1 MNVSTSPAES
11 LNTSLDISLDTSE
24 ARLQGEVVRRRG
36 RNGRKARTAAF
47 HLTASFLSLL
57 WIGPLLLVV
66 VLSVRSFDDILSN
79 GLMAIPR
86 SFSFRGY
93 TEAWGRGG
101 GKQGMLNSFI
111 ITIPALTIVLI
122 FSSLAAFGLSR
133 FRVPFRRTILLVMLA
148 GNLLPA
154 QIMLIPLARNAEALG
169 LFDSFFAVIIL
180 HAAFGLGFYVF
191 VLYGFMLGIPAEI
204 QQAAIID
211 GATPFQIYR
220 MIILPLSKPALASI
234 GALGFTGIFNDLL
247 WSITVL
253 RSENK
258 MPVTASLLGLQGTY
272 LSDWGLISAGTIT
285 AAIPT
290 LIVFLL
296 FQKSFVGG
304 LTLGAVK

>member
-1 MNVSTSPAES
+1 MNVSTSPGES
-11 LNTSLDISLDTSE
+11 LNTSLDTSE

>member
-1 MNVSTSPAES
+1 MSGREA
-11 LNTSLDISLDTSE
+11 IS
-24 ARLQGEVVRRRG
+24 RGEIVRRRS
-36 RNGRKARTAAF
+36 RRASKARTAGF
-47 HLTASFLSLL
+47 HLTASFISLL
-57 WIGPLLLVV
+57 WVAPLVLVL
-66 VLSVRSFDDILSN
+66 VLSLRSFDDILGN
-79 GLMAIPR
+79 GLMALPR
-86 SFSFRGY
+86 SLTFRGY
-93 TEAWGRGG
+93 TDAWGRGG
-101 GKQGMLNSFI
+101 GRRGMLNSFI
-111 ITIPALTIVLI
+111 ITVPALALVLV
-122 FSSLAAFGLSR
+122 FSSMAAFGLSR
-133 FRVPFRRTILLVMLA
+133 FRVPFRRTILLIMLG

-169 LFDSFFAVIIL
+169 IFDSFFTVIIL
-180 HAAFGLGFYVF
+180 HTAFGLGFYVF
-191 VLYGFMLGIPAEI
+191 VLYGFMLAIPTEI

-220 MIILPLSKPALASI
+220 RIILPLSRPALASI

-272 LSDWGLISAGTIT
+272 LSDWGLISAATIT

-296 FQKSFVGG
+296 FQKSFVDG

>member
-1 MNVSTSPAES
+1 MNGR
-11 LNTSLDISLDTSE
+11 E
-24 ARLQGEVVRRRG
+24 ALTPGEIIRRRSG
-36 RNGRKARTAAF
+36 RAKNARTAGF
-47 HLTASFLSLL
+47 HLTASFVSLL
-57 WIGPLLLVV
+57 WVGPLVLVL
-66 VLSVRSFDDILSN
+66 VLSFRSLDDILSN
-79 GLMAIPR
+79 GLMALPR
-86 SFSFRGY
+86 SLTFRGY
-93 TEAWGRGG
+93 TQAWGRGG
-101 GKQGMLNSFI
+101 GRRGMINSFI
-111 ITIPALTIVLI
+111 ITVPALALVLLI
-122 FSSLAAFGLSR
+122 SSLAAFGLSR
-133 FRVPFRRTILLVMLA
+133 FKVPFRRTILLVMLG

-169 LFDSFFAVIIL
+169 IFDTYFAVIIL

-191 VLYGFMLGIPAEI
+191 VLYGFMLAIPSEI

-211 GATPFQIYR
+211 GATSFQIYR
-220 MIILPLSKPALASI
+220 RIILPLSRPALASI

-258 MPVTASLLGLQGTY
+258 MPTTASLLGLQGTY

-285 AAIPT
+285 AALPT

-296 FQKSFVGG
+296 FQKSFVDG

>member
-1 MNVSTSPAES
+1 MNNREVLTP
-11 LNTSLDISLDTSE
+11 
-24 ARLQGEVVRRRG
+24 GEIVRRRS
-36 RNGRKARTAAF
+36 RRARKARTAGF
-47 HLTASFLSLL
+47 HLTASFISLL
-57 WIGPLLLVV
+57 WVGPLALVM
-66 VLSVRSFDDILSN
+66 VLSFRSFDDILSN
-79 GLMAIPR
+79 GLMALPR
-86 SFSFRGY
+86 SLTFRGY
-93 TEAWGRGG
+93 TESWGRGG
-101 GKQGMLNSFI
+101 GRRGMFNSFV
-111 ITIPALTIVLI
+111 ITVPALTLVLI
-122 FSSLAAFGLSR
+122 LSSLAAFGLSR
-133 FRVPFRRTILLVMLA
+133 FKVPFRRTILLIMLA

-169 LFDSFFAVIIL
+169 IFDTYFAVIVL

-191 VLYGFMLGIPAEI
+191 VLYGFMLAIPSEI

-220 MIILPLSKPALASI
+220 QIILPLSRPALASI

-258 MPVTASLLGLQGTY
+258 MPTTAALLGLQGTY
-272 LSDWGLISAGTIT
+272 LSDWGLISAGTVI

-296 FQKSFVGG
+296 FQKSFVDG

>member
-1 MNVSTSPAES
+1 MNGREVLSP
-11 LNTSLDISLDTSE
+11 SE
-24 ARLQGEVVRRRG
+24 IVRRRS
-36 RNGRKARTAAF
+36 RRASKARTAGF
-47 HLTASFLSLL
+47 HFTASFLSLL
-57 WIGPLLLVV
+57 WVAPLVLVV
-66 VLSVRSFDDILSN
+66 VLSFRSFDDILAN
-79 GLMAIPR
+79 GLMSIPR

-101 GKQGMLNSFI
+101 GRRGMLNSFI
-111 ITIPALTIVLI
+111 ITIPALAFALLL
-122 FSSLAAFGLSR
+122 SSLAAFGLSR
-133 FRVPFRRTILLVMLA
+133 YKVPFRRTILLIMLA
-148 GNLLPA
+148 GNLLPP
-154 QIMLIPLARNAEALG
+154 QIMLIPLTRNAESLG
-169 LFDSFFAVIIL
+169 IFDTYFAVIVL

-191 VLYGFMLGIPAEI
+191 VLYGFMHAIPSEI

-220 MIILPLSKPALASI
+220 TIILPLSKPALASM

-258 MPVTASLLGLQGTY
+258 MPVTAALLGLQGTY
-272 LSDWGLISAGTIT
+272 VSDWGLISAATIT

-290 LIVFLL
+290 LIVFLR
-296 FQKSFVGG
+296 FQKSFVDG

>member
-1 MNVSTSPAES
+1 MNNRGTNA
-11 LNTSLDISLDTSE
+11 LL
-24 ARLQGEVVRRRG
+24 GEVIRRRG
-36 RNGRKARTAAF
+36 RRARKARTVGF
-47 HLTASFLSLL
+47 HLTASLISLL
-57 WIGPLLLVV
+57 WIGPLVLVV
-66 VLSVRSFDDILSN
+66 VLSFRSFDDILGN
-79 GLMAIPR
+79 GLMSLPR

-101 GKQGMLNSFI
+101 GRRGMLNSFI
-111 ITIPALTIVLI
+111 ITVPALAAALLL
-122 FSSLAAFGLSR
+122 SSLAAFGLSR
-133 FRVPFRRTILLVMLA
+133 FRVPFRRTILLIMLG
-148 GNLLPA
+148 GNLLPP
-154 QIMLIPLARNAEALG
+154 QIMLIPLTRNAESLG
-169 LFDSFFAVIIL
+169 IFDSYFAVIVL

-191 VLYGFMLGIPAEI
+191 VLYGFMLAIPSEI

-220 MIILPLSKPALASI
+220 TIILPLSKPALASM

-272 LSDWGLISAGTIT
+272 LSDWGLISAATIT

-296 FQKSFVGG
+296 FQKSFVDG

>member
-1 MNVSTSPAES
+1 MTSR
-11 LNTSLDISLDTSE
+11 E
-24 ARLQGEVVRRRG
+24 ALAPGEIIRRRS
-36 RNGRKARTAAF
+36 RRAKKARTAGF
-47 HLTASFLSLL
+47 HVTASVISLL
-57 WIGPLLLVV
+57 WVGPLVLVG
-66 VLSVRSFDDILSN
+66 VLSFRSFDDILSN
-79 GLMAIPR
+79 GLMAVPR
-86 SFSFRGY
+86 SLTFRGY
-93 TEAWGRGG
+93 IDAWGRGG
-101 GKQGMLNSFI
+101 GRRGMLNSFI
-111 ITIPALTIVLI
+111 ITVPALTIVLI
-122 FSSLAAFGLSR
+122 LSSLAAFGLSR
-133 FRVPFRRTILLVMLA
+133 FKVPFRRTILLVMLG

-169 LFDSFFAVIIL
+169 IFDTYFAVIIL

-191 VLYGFMLGIPAEI
+191 VLYGFMLAIPSEI

-211 GATPFQIYR
+211 GATSFQIYR
-220 MIILPLSKPALASI
+220 RIILPLSRPALASI

-258 MPVTASLLGLQGTY
+258 MPTTASLLGLQGTY
-272 LSDWGLISAGTIT
+272 LSDWGLISAGTVT

-296 FQKSFVGG
+296 FQKSFVDG

>member
-1 MNVSTSPAES
+1 MSTSMNTTVNPSVNTSVSTS
-11 LNTSLDISLDTSE
+11 E
-24 ARLQGEVVRRRG
+24 AHLRGEAARRRG
-36 RNGRKARTAAF
+36 TNGRKARTAAF
-47 HLTASFLSLL
+47 HLTASFISLL

-169 LFDSFFAVIIL
+169 IFDTFFAVIIL

-191 VLYGFMLGIPAEI
+191 VLYGFMLGIPSEI

-296 FQKSFVGG
+296 FQKSFVDG

>member
-1 MNVSTSPAES
+1 MNYQRSA
-11 LNTSLDISLDTSE
+11 LASE
-24 ARLQGEVVRRRG
+24 RVRRRG
-36 RNGRKARTAAF
+36 NAVRKARTFGF
-47 HLTASFLSLL
+47 HFTASFISLL
-57 WIGPLLLVV
+57 WIGPLVLVL
-66 VLSVRSFDDILSN
+66 VLSFRSFDDVLGN
-79 GLMAIPR
+79 GIMSMPR
-86 SFSFRGY
+86 SFSLRGY
-93 TEAWGRGG
+93 TDAWGRGG
-101 GKQGMLNSFI
+101 GGRGMRNSFI
-111 ITIPALTIVLI
+111 ITIPALALVLLL
-122 FSSLAAFGLSR
+122 SSLAAFGLSR
-133 FRVPFRRTILLVMLA
+133 FRVPFRRTILLIMLA
-148 GNLLPA
+148 GNLLPP

-169 LFDSFFAVIIL
+169 LFDNFLAVIIL

-191 VLYGFMLGIPAEI
+191 VLYGFMLAIPSEI

-220 MIILPLSKPALASI
+220 MIILPLSRPALASI

-258 MPVTASLLGLQGTY
+258 MPVTQSLLSLQGTY
-272 LSDWGLISAGTIT
+272 LADWALIAAATVT

-296 FQKSFVGG
+296 FQKSFVDG

>member
-1 MNVSTSPAES
+1 MNSRELAVA
-11 LNTSLDISLDTSE
+11 
-24 ARLQGEVVRRRG
+24 GEKIRRRG
-36 RNGRKARTAAF
+36 AGARQARTVAF
-47 HLTASFLSLL
+47 HLSASLISLL
-57 WIGPLLLVV
+57 WIGPLVLVV
-66 VLSVRSFDDILSN
+66 VLSVRSFDDILGN
-79 GLMAIPR
+79 GLMALPR
-86 SFSFRGY
+86 SFTFRGY

-101 GKQGMLNSFI
+101 GRQGMQNSFI
-111 ITIPALTIVLI
+111 ITLPALALI
-122 FSSLAAFGLSR
+122 LLLSSLAAFGLSR
-133 FRVPFRRTILLVMLA
+133 FRVPFRRTILLIMLV
-148 GNLLPA
+148 GNLLPP
-154 QIMLIPLARNAEALG
+154 QIMLIPLARNAESLQ
-169 LFDSFFAVIIL
+169 LFDTFYGVIIL
-180 HAAFGLGFYVF
+180 HTAFGLGFYVF
-191 VLYGFMLGIPAEI
+191 VLYGFMLAIPTEI

-220 MIILPLSKPALASI
+220 MIILPLSRPALASI

-272 LSDWGLISAGTIT
+272 LSDWGLISAATIT

-296 FQKSFVGG
+296 FQKSFVDG

>member
-1 MNVSTSPAES
+1 MSGREA
-11 LNTSLDISLDTSE
+11 IS
-24 ARLQGEVVRRRG
+24 RGEIVRRRS
-36 RNGRKARTAAF
+36 RRASKARTAGF
-47 HLTASFLSLL
+47 HLTASFISLL
-57 WIGPLLLVV
+57 WVAPLVLVL
-66 VLSVRSFDDILSN
+66 VLSLRSFDDILGN
-79 GLMAIPR
+79 GLMALPR
-86 SFSFRGY
+86 SLTFRGY
-93 TEAWGRGG
+93 TDAWGRGG
-101 GKQGMLNSFI
+101 GRRGMLNSFI
-111 ITIPALTIVLI
+111 ITVPALALVLV
-122 FSSLAAFGLSR
+122 FSSMAAFGLSR
-133 FRVPFRRTILLVMLA
+133 FRVPFRRTILLIMLG

-169 LFDSFFAVIIL
+169 IFDSFFTVIIL
-180 HAAFGLGFYVF
+180 HTAFGLGFYVF
-191 VLYGFMLGIPAEI
+191 VLYGFMLAIPTEI

-220 MIILPLSKPALASI
+220 RIILPLSRPALAAM

-253 RSENK
+253 RSEAK
-258 MPVTASLLGLQGTY
+258 MPVTAALLGLQGTY
-272 LSDWGLISAGTIT
+272 VSNWGLVSAGTIT

>member
-1 MNVSTSPAES
+1 M
-11 LNTSLDISLDTSE
+11 
-24 ARLQGEVVRRRG
+24 
-36 RNGRKARTAAF
+36 
-47 HLTASFLSLL
+47 TASFISLL
-57 WIGPLLLVV
+57 WVGPLLLVL
-66 VLSVRSFDDILSN
+66 VLSLRSFDDILSN
-79 GLMAIPR
+79 GLMSLPR
-86 SFSFRGY
+86 SFTFRGY

-101 GKQGMLNSFI
+101 GRRGMRNSFI
-111 ITIPALTIVLI
+111 ITVPALALVLA
-122 FSSLAAFGLSR
+122 FSSMAAFALSR
-133 FRVPFRRTILLVMLA
+133 FKVPFRRTILLVMLA

-169 LFDSFFAVIIL
+169 IFDSFFTVIIL

-191 VLYGFMLGIPAEI
+191 VLYGFMLAIPSEI
-204 QQAAIID
+204 QQAAVID

-220 MIILPLSKPALASI
+220 MIILPLSRPALASI

-272 LSDWGLISAGTIT
+272 LSDWGLISAATIT

-296 FQKSFVGG
+296 FQKSFVDG

>member
-1 MNVSTSPAES
+1 MNEQEVRS
-11 LNTSLDISLDTSE
+11 N
-24 ARLQGEVVRRRG
+24 GETVRRRG
-36 RNGRKARTAAF
+36 KRAKTARTVGF
-47 HLTASFLSLL
+47 HLTASFISLL
-57 WIGPLLLVV
+57 WVGPLVLVV
-66 VLSVRSFDDILSN
+66 VLSVRSFDDILGN
-79 GLMAIPR
+79 GLMALPR
-86 SFSFRGY
+86 SLTFRGY

-101 GKQGMLNSFI
+101 GGRGMLNSFI
-111 ITIPALTIVLI
+111 ITVPALIVGL
-122 FSSLAAFGLSR
+122 FLSSLAAFGLSR

-148 GNLLPA
+148 GNLLPP

-169 LFDSFFAVIIL
+169 IFDTFYAVIIL

-191 VLYGFMLGIPAEI
+191 VLYGFMLAIPAEI

-220 MIILPLSKPALASI
+220 TIILPLSKPALGSM
-234 GALGFTGIFNDLL
+234 GALGFTWIFNDLL

-258 MPVTASLLGLQGTY
+258 MPVTASLLGMQGTY

-285 AAIPT
+285 AAVPT

>member
-1 MNVSTSPAES
+1 MNRQNALSA
-11 LNTSLDISLDTSE
+11 
-24 ARLQGEVVRRRG
+24 GELVRRRG
-36 RNGRKARTAAF
+36 SRARKIRTAAF
-47 HLTASFLSLL
+47 HLTASFISLL
-57 WIGPLLLVV
+57 WIGPLVLVA
-66 VLSVRSFDDILSN
+66 VLSFRTFDDILSN
-79 GLMAIPR
+79 GLMSIPR
-86 SFSFRGY
+86 TFTFRGY

-101 GKQGMLNSFI
+101 GRRGMLNSFI
-111 ITIPALTIVLI
+111 ITLPALALVLI
-122 FSSLAAFGLSR
+122 LSSLAAYGLSR
-133 FRVPFRRTILLVMLA
+133 FRVPFRRTILLIMLG

-169 LFDSFFAVIIL
+169 IFDSFFAVIIL

-191 VLYGFMLGIPAEI
+191 VLYGFMLAIPAEI
-204 QQAAIID
+204 QQAAVID

-272 LSDWGLISAGTIT
+272 LSDWGLISAATIT

-296 FQKSFVGG
+296 FQKSFVDG

>member
-1 MNVSTSPAES
+1 MNSREG
-11 LNTSLDISLDTSE
+11 
-24 ARLQGEVVRRRG
+24 RLPGEIVRRRSV
-36 RNGRKARTAAF
+36 RARKARTAGF
-47 HLTASFLSLL
+47 HVTASLLSLL
-57 WIGPLLLVV
+57 WVAPLVLVV
-66 VLSVRSFDDILSN
+66 VLSFRSFDDILSN
-79 GLMAIPR
+79 GLMALPR

-101 GKQGMLNSFI
+101 GRRGMLNSFI
-111 ITIPALTIVLI
+111 ITIPALAFALLL
-122 FSSLAAFGLSR
+122 SSLAAFGLSR
-133 FRVPFRRTILLVMLA
+133 FRVPFRRTLLLIMLA
-148 GNLLPA
+148 GNLLPP
-154 QIMLIPLARNAEALG
+154 QIMLIPLTRNSESLG
-169 LFDSFFAVIIL
+169 IFDTYFAVIVL

-191 VLYGFMLGIPAEI
+191 VLYGFMLAIPSEI

-220 MIILPLSKPALASI
+220 TIILPLSKPALASM

-258 MPVTASLLGLQGTY
+258 MPVTAALLGLQGTY
-272 LSDWGLISAGTIT
+272 LSDWGLISAATIT

-290 LIVFLL
+290 LIVFLR
-296 FQKSFVGG
+296 FQKSFVDG

>member
-1 MNVSTSPAES
+1 MSTQDLLS
-11 LNTSLDISLDTSE
+11 
-24 ARLQGEVVRRRG
+24 GEIVRRRG
-36 RNGRKARTAAF
+36 RRAKMARTGAF
-47 HLTASFLSLL
+47 HITASFISLL
-57 WIGPLLLVV
+57 WIGPLVLVV
-66 VLSVRSFDDILSN
+66 VLSFRSFDDILGN
-79 GLMAIPR
+79 GIMALPR
-86 SFSFRGY
+86 SLSFRGY

-101 GKQGMLNSFI
+101 GRTGMRNSLI
-111 ITIPALTIVLI
+111 ITVPALALTLV

-148 GNLLPA
+148 GNLLPP

-169 LFDSFFAVIIL
+169 IFDSFFAVIIL

-191 VLYGFMLGIPAEI
+191 VLYGFMLAIPTEI

-220 MIILPLSKPALASI
+220 TIILPLSRPALASI

-272 LSDWGLISAGTIT
+272 LSDWGLISAATVT

-296 FQKSFVGG
+296 FQKSFVDG

>member
-1 MNVSTSPAES
+1 MNRREALSPGE
-11 LNTSLDISLDTSE
+11 II
-24 ARLQGEVVRRRG
+24 RLRSRRA
-36 RNGRKARTAAF
+36 NKARTAGF
-47 HLTASFLSLL
+47 HLTASVLSLL
-57 WIGPLLLVV
+57 WVGPLVLVL
-66 VLSVRSFDDILSN
+66 VLSFRSLDDILSN
-79 GLMAIPR
+79 GLMALPR
-86 SFSFRGY
+86 SLTFRGY

-101 GKQGMLNSFI
+101 GRRGMLNSFI
-111 ITIPALTIVLI
+111 ITVPALALVLL

-133 FRVPFRRTILLVMLA
+133 FKVPFRRTILLVMLG

-169 LFDSFFAVIIL
+169 IFDTYLAVIIL

-191 VLYGFMLGIPAEI
+191 VLYGFMLAIPSEI

-211 GATPFQIYR
+211 GATSFQIYR
-220 MIILPLSKPALASI
+220 RIILPLSRPALASI

-258 MPVTASLLGLQGTY
+258 MPTTASLLGLQGTY

-285 AAIPT
+285 AALPT

-296 FQKSFVGG
+296 FQRSFVDG